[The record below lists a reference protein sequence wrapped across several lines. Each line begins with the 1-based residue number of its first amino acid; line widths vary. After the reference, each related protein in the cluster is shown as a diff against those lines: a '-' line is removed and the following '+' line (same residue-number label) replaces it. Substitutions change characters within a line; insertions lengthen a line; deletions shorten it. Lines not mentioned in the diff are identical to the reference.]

1 MAKDFTKKEIKA
13 YLANTSRCPR
23 CGEHTIKIEEPF
35 TEESMSAEVYCDNDE
50 CDIKFHEVYELVTI
64 EIIK

>member
-23 CGEHTIKIEEPF
+23 CAEDTIKLEEPF
-35 TEESMSAEVYCDNDE
+35 TEV
-50 CDIKFHEVYELVTI
+50 IVTYSFMRFI
-64 EIIK
+64 N

>member
-23 CGEHTIKIEEPF
+23 CGEDTIKIEEPF
-35 TEESMSAEVYCDNDE
+35 TEESMSTEV
-50 CDIKFHEVYELVTI
+50 
-64 EIIK
+64 